1 MASVEQIVAKETR
14 TPKLRC
20 QADQYSLCSKIRPQ
34 QFFVGGPTNEDY
46 PEKARKWR
54 ERSNGLSRLP
64 FRPFLEKL
72 NDEHSKKYPIP
83 KSPTAGEIMKRIC
96 SYKAVDS
103 THTPSRAPQSHRAEF
118 FCNLCRE
125 EGCRHSSDGAQ
136 LEEDAALSRT
146 LMLLRLFNPAAE
158 CTGSWRGR
166 LG

>member
-1 MASVEQIVAKETR
+1 MEPVN
-14 TPKLRC
+14 LDC
-20 QADQYSLCSKIRPQ
+20 QVDQYALCSKIRPQ

-83 KSPTAGEIMKRIC
+83 KSPTGEIMKRIC

-125 EGCRHSSDGAQ
+125 EGLPSVLRRNTTRGGRSAEPNVDATSSLQSRCRMYRF
-136 LEEDAALSRT
+136 LEGKAR
-146 LMLLRLFNPAAE
+146 MRRLP
-158 CTGSWRGR
+158 SIR
-166 LG
+166 